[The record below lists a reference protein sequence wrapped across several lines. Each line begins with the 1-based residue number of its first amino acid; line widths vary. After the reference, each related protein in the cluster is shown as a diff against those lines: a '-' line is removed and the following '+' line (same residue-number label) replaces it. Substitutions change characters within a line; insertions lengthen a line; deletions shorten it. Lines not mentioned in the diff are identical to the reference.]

1 MKRSIIIVMAVF
13 VFLAIAVA
21 AFATTTTSI
30 LVNGKDY
37 NQVWRPEYAAPSV
50 EIEIQTDEVGISADY
65 WLLCLTP
72 SGWKYYHPGYG
83 YWFDGCYPAY
93 QGSLYSFGQFNVL
106 TSGLDLTEPG
116 SYAFFFGI
124 DKTMDSQITP
134 EELAWDMLLI
144 NVIPV
149 DKQIVITV
157 FDTFQIIGFDLST
170 GAVNGFVVDGVAQP
184 IALSALSIESV
195 MEVSDRV
202 GWTDNSI
209 ATTAFDPGG
218 VTWIPN
224 TANNDKAQWVLKLKS
239 GKIAWL
245 NLDQVVFAGKP
256 VVRTTDGLIQ
266 YGSYRTQTIYFASGQ
281 AYIDFACNLTD
292 GFVEHVN
299 PADIA
304 YIKWNMDGTDWSK
317 SPAWSTL
324 QVDASGS
331 YFAYITN
338 GAVTGS
344 GLFSV
349 VLKNDTVVYMN
360 KDQWALI
367 GAKLVG
373 ERIVVN

>member
-1 MKRSIIIVMAVF
+1 MKKSIVSIVSAF

-37 NQVWRPEYAAPSV
+37 NQVWRPECAAPSV
-50 EIEIQTDEVGISADY
+50 EIEIQTDEVGVSADY

-72 SGWKYYHPGYG
+72 SGWKYYHSGYG
-83 YWFDGCYPAY
+83 YWFDGGYPAC
-93 QGSLYSFGQFNVL
+93 QGALYSFGKIDIPIA
-106 TSGLDLTEPG
+106 GLDFSQPG
-116 SYAFFFGI
+116 TYTFYWGI
-124 DKTMDSQITP
+124 DNKMDGQITG
-134 EELAWDMLLI
+134 ESFVYDSLSI
-144 NVIPV
+144 NVIPA
-149 DKQIVITV
+149 DKQIVITIS
-157 FDTFQIIGFDLST
+157 DTFQTIGFDLST

-292 GFVEHVN
+292 GFVSHVN

-304 YIKWNMDGTDWSK
+304 YVRWSMDGTDWSK
-317 SPAWSTL
+317 SPVWGAL
-324 QVDASGS
+324 QTDSSGNYYVQFFS
-331 YFAYITN
+331 
-338 GAVTGS
+338 GVTGS
-344 GLFSV
+344 GLFSA
-349 VLKNDTVVYMN
+349 VLKNGTVVYMN
-360 KDQWALI
+360 KDSWALT
-367 GAKLVG
+367 GASLVG
-373 ERIVVN
+373 ERVVVK